1 MNKATYANPSSP
13 KSRTEDRARAK
24 NQFDVIIVGGGHAGI
39 EAAHAAA
46 KMGAK
51 TLLATL
57 SIDKIGLMPCNP
69 AIGGVGKGHIVFELG
84 ALGGLMPK
92 LATQTYLQARMLNTR
107 KGPAVHGLRLQIDKH
122 KYNRLAKKTLAGLET
137 LEIVEAKVED
147 IILENGRVVG
157 IKTDSDT
164 FFAPS
169 VILTTGTFMRGLM
182 HVGHEKTEGGRV
194 GEQAANGLAEF
205 LKNQNIQMGRLK
217 TGTPPRLKASSLDFS
232 KMETQDAHE
241 LDYLYEFWP
250 HKVMNTLDCYIT
262 HTNTQ
267 THEILKNNFDK
278 SPIFTKQIE
287 GTAPRYCPSI
297 EDKISRFPDKD
308 RHQIFVEPES
318 LESDWIYPN
327 GISTAMPLDVQEQ
340 YIRSIKGFENAEIV
354 QPGYAVEYDF
364 VLPHQL
370 RHTLEVKN
378 IPGLYL
384 AGQIN
389 GTTGYEEAAG
399 QGFVAGAN
407 AALAIHYGSTR
418 LSGCS
423 PRTDREDIEESNNKK
438 INKDIIKTVR
448 GEQVQSTMSNHSGLP
463 QNFILG
469 RNESYIG
476 VMIDDL
482 VTMSVDEPYRM
493 FTSRAER
500 RLMLRQD
507 NAFIR
512 LTDKGYALGIVDQG
526 MYNAFC
532 KERKLINQSLASLQ
546 EQYKNKPAALVE
558 LIGGATPNKGAIR
571 DALEHGD
578 QLSNRAII
586 TIHAQLIYE
595 PYLKREE
602 KEIKKA
608 QAYQKL
614 EIPTQTDFWKMDGL
628 SMELRQKLTKY
639 KPANIEAASRIP
651 GMTPAAISLL
661 IFRIQ
666 QTKNQKPPWQISSQ
680 DAS

>member
-1 MNKATYANPSSP
+1 MNT
-13 KSRTEDRARAK
+13 TK
-24 NQFDVIIVGGGHAGI
+24 NQFDLIIVGGGHAGI

-51 TLLATL
+51 TLLATM
-57 SIDKIGLMPCNP
+57 SIEKIGLMPCNP

-122 KYNRLAKKTLAGLET
+122 KYNRLAKET
-137 LEIVEAKVED
+137 LLQQENLTIVEVKVED
-147 IILENGRVVG
+147 ILLENGKVVG
-157 IKTDSDT
+157 IKAIEKNQDST
-164 FFAPS
+164 INYYAPS
-169 VILTTGTFMRGLM
+169 VVLTTGTFMRGLM
-182 HVGHEKTEGGRV
+182 HVGHQKTDGGRV
-194 GEQAANGLAEF
+194 GEQATTGLVQF
-205 LKNQNIQMGRLK
+205 LKKQNIKMGRLK
-217 TGTPPRLKASSLDFS
+217 TGTPPRLKAGTLDFS
-232 KMETQDAHE
+232 KMETQQSHQ
-241 LDYLYEFWP
+241 LDYLFEFKP
-250 HKVMNTLDCYIT
+250 HKVVNTLDCHIT
-262 HTNTQ
+262 HTNAQ
-267 THEILKNNFDK
+267 THQILKDNFNR

-308 RHQIFVEPES
+308 AHQIFVEPES

-327 GISTAMPLDVQEQ
+327 GISTAMPADVQEK

-370 RHTLEVKN
+370 HHTLEVKK

-399 QGFVAGAN
+399 QGFIAGVN
-407 AALAIHYGSTR
+407 AA
-418 LSGCS
+418 
-423 PRTDREDIEESNNKK
+423 KK
-438 INKDIIKTVR
+438 KD
-448 GEQVQSTMSNHSGLP
+448 
-463 QNFILG
+463 FILS

-507 NAFIR
+507 NACLR
-512 LTDKGYALGIVDQG
+512 LSDKGYELGIVDKTT
-526 MYNAFC
+526 YDAFC
-532 KERKLINQSLASLQ
+532 KERDQITAAL
-546 EQYKNKPAALVE
+546 EQLKTTYKNKPAALLEV
-558 LIGGATPNKGAIR
+558 IGGTTPNKQSIANELGEAF
-571 DALEHGD
+571 
-578 QLSNRAII
+578 QLSDRAMI
-586 TIHAQLIYE
+586 TIYAQLVYE

-614 EIPTQTDFWKMDGL
+614 AIPKNISFATMEGL
-628 SMELRQKLTKY
+628 SMELRQKLAKY
-639 KPANIEAASRIP
+639 QPANIEAASRIP

-661 IFRIQ
+661 IFKIQ
-666 QTKNQKPPWQISSQ
+666 QKN
-680 DAS
+680 

>member
-1 MNKATYANPSSP
+1 MNKATYAIPTSP
-13 KSRTEDRARAK
+13 KSHARDKATADKVK

-51 TLLATL
+51 TLLATM

-122 KYNRLAKKTLAGLET
+122 KYNRLAKEALLNLEN
-137 LEIVEAKVED
+137 LSIIEAKVED
-147 IILENGRVVG
+147 IILKDGKVVG
-157 IKTDSDT
+157 ISTAQSEN
-164 FFAPS
+164 FYAPS

-182 HVGHEKTEGGRV
+182 HVGHEKTKGGRV
-194 GEQAANGLAEF
+194 GEQAVTGLVKF
-205 LKNQNIQMGRLK
+205 LKDQNIQMGRLK
-217 TGTPPRLKASSLDFS
+217 TGTPPRLKAGSLDFS
-232 KMETQDAHE
+232 KMETQDAHK
-241 LDYLYEFWP
+241 LDYLFEFWP
-250 HKVMNTLDCYIT
+250 HKVVNTLDCHIT

-267 THEILKNNFDK
+267 THEILKTNFEK
-278 SPIFTKQIE
+278 SPIFTKEIE

-308 RHQIFVEPES
+308 RHLIFVEPES

-327 GISTAMPLDVQEQ
+327 GISTAMPLEVQEE

-354 QPGYAVEYDF
+354 QAGYAVEYDF

-370 RHTLEVKN
+370 HHTLEVKTV
-378 IPGLYL
+378 PGLYL

-399 QGFVAGAN
+399 QGFVAGVN
-407 AALAIHYGSTR
+407 AALAIHYGSTC

-423 PRTDREDIEESNNKK
+423 PRTDRENSEELNQK
-438 INKDIIKTVR
+438 IKDNIKTVR
-448 GEQVQSTMSNHSGLP
+448 GEQELGDVSNHSRLP
-463 QNFILG
+463 QTFILD

-507 NAFIR
+507 NTFLR
-512 LTDKGYALGIVDQG
+512 LTDRGYALGIVDKE
-526 MYNAFC
+526 MFDAFC
-532 KERKLINQSLASLQ
+532 TERELINQSLAELK

-558 LIGGATPNKGAIR
+558 LIGGNTPNKKAIR
-571 DALEHGD
+571 NALQMGK
-578 QLSNRAII
+578 QLSDRALI
-586 TIHAQLIYE
+586 TIHAQIIYE

-608 QAYQKL
+608 QVYQKL
-614 EIPTQTDFWKMDGL
+614 KIPTQTDFSQMDGL
-628 SMELRQKLTKY
+628 SMELRQKLAKY

-666 QTKNQKPPWQISSQ
+666 QKNTEQ
-680 DAS
+680 